1 MTATIAQMPPKADI
15 KDKKPKRLISLE
27 SFFQLYSNREDG
39 FKYEWNNGIIEKTP
53 RSMNR
58 DQSTIQEELLAYFY
72 SNPAFRPIC
81 GFLVELDMYIPTA
94 NRTRRADMAFLT
106 RQQLEDSKTGDTSVA
121 PFVIE
126 VISSNDKIN
135 EVETKLTEY
144 FDNGVQVVWQI
155 FPFIGIVKVYT
166 SVKDV
171 LICNG
176 EDVCTAA
183 PFLPE
188 FRMSVNQILR

>member
-1 MTATIAQMPPKADI
+1 MTATIAQMPSKVDTRRE
-15 KDKKPKRLISLE
+15 KSKRLIPLE
-27 SFFQLYSNREDG
+27 AFFQRYSNREDG
-39 FKYEWNNGIIEKTP
+39 FKYEWHNGIIEKTP

-72 SNPAFRPIC
+72 SNPEFRPIC

-106 RQQLEDSKTGDTSVA
+106 RQQLEDSKSGDTSVA

-144 FDNGVQVVWQI
+144 FENGVQVVWQI

-188 FRMSVNQILR
+188 FRMRVNQILR

>member
-1 MTATIAQMPPKADI
+1 MTTTIAQIPPKVDI
-15 KDKKPKRLISLE
+15 KERKPKRLVPLQ
-27 SFFQLYSNREDG
+27 SFFQLYSNREDD
-39 FKYEWNNGIIEKTP
+39 FKYEWNKGVIEKTY
-53 RSMNR
+53 RTMNR

-72 SNPAFRPIC
+72 SNPTFRSVC

-94 NRTRRADMAFLT
+94 NRTRRTDMAFLT

-155 FPFIGIVKVYT
+155 FPLINIVKVYT
-166 SVKDV
+166 SVKDIT
-171 LICNG
+171 ICSG
-176 EDVCTAA
+176 EDVCSAA
-183 PFLPE
+183 PFLPA